1 MSKPAVLLSLVVTA
15 VVAAG
20 AGYWIGV
27 SKEPA
32 KPAPASRS
40 VTTVPEGFAPPGLEG
55 EVRDVL
61 LMPDFLERTAA
72 LAALLDRLGPES
84 LEAVRAAY
92 DSVLLDLG
100 DTELVLF
107 GEWWGRFDPQAA
119 FKWTNHSWS
128 TRGSMPVISAIMR
141 AWGRTDP
148 QAAIGAASAARNNAV
163 RRRWV
168 DQALRGWD
176 ESVEDGALAYA
187 ESLSPGPDRQ
197 WALYVVTRRMVLR
210 DGAAA
215 AIAWAES
222 LPDDD
227 ETFKL
232 NAFRRVAGA
241 AAEVDPELARAFA
254 ERHLEGPYG
263 KGLARRAGMHWVDRD
278 GDAAMRWLETLPPGE
293 ERDDGVLETFRHWMI
308 VDRPA
313 ARSWMQ
319 QTPHEPWLDPAVSV
333 YAKALG
339 RQDPL
344 AALEVAAAIRD
355 PETRLPTLGV
365 IAREWLVRDEAAA
378 DAWLDA
384 SDLPP
389 DFIARIRTIPPGL
402 REAIEQSADDE
413 PAD

>member
-1 MSKPAVLLSLVVTA
+1 MSKPAVWTALLLTALVA
-15 VVAAG
+15 GG
-20 AGYWIGV
+20 AGYWLGT
-27 SKEPA
+27 SEEPA
-32 KPAPASRS
+32 EPAPASRS
-40 VTTVPEGFAPPGLEG
+40 ATTVPEGFAPPGLEG

-107 GEWWGRFDPQAA
+107 GEWWGRFDPVTA
-119 FKWTNHSWS
+119 FKWTNHNWS

-176 ESVEDGALAYA
+176 ESVQDGALAYA
-187 ESLSPGPDRQ
+187 KSLSPGPDRQ

-210 DGAAA
+210 DGPAA

-227 ETFKL
+227 EAFKL

-254 ERHLEGPYG
+254 ERHLAGPYG
-263 KGLARRAGMHWVDRD
+263 KGLARRVGMHWVERD
-278 GDAAMRWLETLPPGE
+278 GDAAMRWLESLPPGK

-319 QTPHEPWLDPAVSV
+319 QTPHEPWLDPAVSI

-339 RQDPL
+339 RKDPL
-344 AALEVAAAIRD
+344 AALEVAAVIRD
-355 PETRLPTLGV
+355 PEIRLPAMGA

-402 REAIEQSADDE
+402 REAIEESAADA
-413 PAD
+413 PAQ